1 MVQSKPLALTTRSIS
16 AESFATFRKR
26 VRRRIALK
34 IPSSSNR
41 TATPTTKRRRKPAAC
56 MAVTVLRAASI
67 ALKHRHTFTWAAELL
82 GRAYER
88 GHTVASLERLID
100 QGPARTASRSQ
111 DEEPHRGSG

>member
-1 MVQSKPLALTTRSIS
+1 VVRESG
-16 AESFATFRKR
+16 AELFD
-26 VRRRIALK
+26 
-34 IPSSSNR
+34 
-41 TATPTTKRRRKPAAC
+41 AAW
-56 MAVTVLRAASI
+56 I

-100 QGPARTASRSQ
+100 QGPARTASRAQ